1 LMNKDGIMELTYL
14 GQAGF
19 QVVDDSQV
27 FLIDPYL
34 SNYVVTSGIG
44 DAEHFSRAF
53 PAPIDPAAIREVEAI
68 FVTHDH
74 ADHTDPDT
82 LLPILK
88 NNPHCVVIGP
98 QPSLDH
104 LKSAGVGESQL
115 RLAHA
120 FKKETIGSIY
130 FTALPSAH
138 YGLDK
143 DETTGEY
150 AYLGFVLEMDGKVI
164 YHAGDT
170 ILYEGML
177 ENLKRISDHYDVCC
191 LPANGRDAKREAMGM
206 IGNLHP
212 EESLELAW
220 KLKSS
225 LLIPMHNDMFKIN
238 SIDTQRLDV
247 FAREKYPDQKVKWM
261 NPGEVL
267 DL

>member
-1 LMNKDGIMELTYL
+1 MDRMEIKYL

-19 QVVDDSQV
+19 QLKNQSLCVM
-27 FLIDPYL
+27 IDPYL

-44 DAEHFSRAF
+44 DAEQFSRAF
-53 PAPIDPAAIREVEAI
+53 PTPIDPQTVRGMDAI

-88 NNPHCVVIGP
+88 NNPRCVVIGP

-104 LKSAGVGESQL
+104 LIAEGVDDQQL

-120 FKKETIGSIY
+120 FKQETIEGLR

-138 YGLDK
+138 YGLEQN
-143 DETTGEY
+143 ETTGEY
-150 AYLGFVLEMDGKVI
+150 TYLGFVIEVDGKVI

-170 ILYEGML
+170 ILYDGLL
-177 ENLKRISDHYDVCC
+177 ESLKKISDHYDICC
-191 LPANGRDAKREAMGM
+191 LPANGRDAEREAMGM

-212 EESLELAW
+212 EESLELAQQ
-220 KLKSS
+220 LKAGM
-225 LLIPMHNDMFKIN
+225 LIPMHNDMFKVN
-238 SIDTQRLDV
+238 SLDPQRLNLYAEEH
-247 FAREKYPDQKVKWM
+247 FPLLKVKWM
-261 NPGEVL
+261 SPGEIL
-267 DL
+267 IL

>member
-1 LMNKDGIMELTYL
+1 MEFQYL

-19 QVVDDSQV
+19 LLKQQS
-27 FLIDPYL
+27 FCFMIDPYL

-53 PAPIDPAAIREVEAI
+53 PAPIDPRSLYGIEAI

-74 ADHTDPDT
+74 ADHTDPET

-104 LKSAGVGESQL
+104 LRAEGVGEGQL

-120 FKKETIGSIY
+120 HKRETIGGVA

-138 YGLDK
+138 YGLDR
-143 DETTGEY
+143 DETTGEFS
-150 AYLGFVLEMDGKVI
+150 YLGFVIEAGGKVI

-170 ILYEGML
+170 ILYDGML
-177 ENLKRISDHYDVCC
+177 DSLKKISDHYEVCC
-191 LPANGRDAKREAMGM
+191 LPANGRDAAREAMGM

-212 EESLELAW
+212 EESLELAQQ
-220 KLKSS
+220 LKAGV
-225 LLIPMHNDMFKIN
+225 LIPMHNDMFRVN
-238 SIDTQRLDV
+238 SLDPQRLNDHAKEH
-247 FAREKYPDQKVKWM
+247 FPAQKVKWM
-261 NPGEVL
+261 SPGETLVL
-267 DL
+267 

>member
-1 LMNKDGIMELTYL
+1 MEFKYL

-19 QVVDDSQV
+19 QIVCDQHI
-27 FLIDPYL
+27 FLVDPYL

-53 PAPIDPAAIREVEAI
+53 PAPIDPAALRGIEAI

-104 LKSAGVGESQL
+104 LKSVGVGEGQL

-120 FKKETIGSIY
+120 FKKESIGILH

-138 YGLDK
+138 YGLEK
-143 DETTGEY
+143 NEATGEY
-150 AYLGFVLEMDGKVI
+150 AFLGFVLEVDGKVI

-170 ILYEGML
+170 ILYEGMV
-177 ENLKRISDHYDVCC
+177 ENLKKISDHYDVCC
-191 LPANGRDAKREAMGM
+191 LPANGRDAEREAMGM
-206 IGNLHP
+206 IGNLNP
-212 EESLELAW
+212 EESLALAW
-220 KLKSS
+220 SLGAG

-238 SIDTQRLDV
+238 SLDPQRLDG
-247 FAREKYPDQKVKWM
+247 FAREKYPTQKVKWM
-261 NPGEVL
+261 SPGEVL

>member
-1 LMNKDGIMELTYL
+1 MDQMELKYL

-19 QVVDDSQV
+19 LLKNQSLCVM
-27 FLIDPYL
+27 IDPYL

-44 DAEHFSRAF
+44 DAEHFNRAF
-53 PAPIDPAAIREVEAI
+53 PAPIDPQAVRGINAI

-104 LKSAGVGESQL
+104 LKAEGVGEEQL

-120 FKKETIGSIY
+120 FKQEAIGDLR
-130 FTALPSAH
+130 FTTLPSAH
-138 YGLDK
+138 YGLEQD
-143 DETTGEY
+143 DTTGEY
-150 AYLGFVLEMDGKVI
+150 TYLGFVIEVHGKVI

-170 ILYEGML
+170 ILYDGL
-177 ENLKRISDHYDVCC
+177 VENLLNISDHFDVCC
-191 LPANGRDAKREAMGM
+191 LPANGRDAAREAMGM

-212 EESLELAW
+212 EESLELAQH
-220 KLKSS
+220 LNAAV
-225 LLIPMHNDMFKIN
+225 LIPMHNDMFRVN
-238 SIDTQRLDV
+238 SLDPQRLNLYAKV
-247 FAREKYPDQKVKWM
+247 HYPGQKVKWM
-261 NPGEVL
+261 KPGEVL
-267 DL
+267 DI

>member
-1 LMNKDGIMELTYL
+1 MELKYL

-19 QVVDDSQV
+19 QITVDTHI
-27 FLIDPYL
+27 FMIDPYL

-44 DAEHFSRAF
+44 DAEHFNRAF
-53 PAPIDPAAIREVEAI
+53 PTPIDPEKVLGIDAI

-88 NNPHCVVIGP
+88 NNPGCIVIGP

-104 LKSAGVGESQL
+104 LKAEGVGEGQL
-115 RLAHA
+115 MLARS
-120 FKKETIGSIY
+120 FKRESIGGIH

-143 DETTGEY
+143 NEVTGEY
-150 AYLGFVLEMDGKVI
+150 TYLGFVLECDGKVI

-170 ILYEGML
+170 ILYDGML
-177 ENLKRISDHYDVCC
+177 ESLNNLSDHFDVCC
-191 LPANGRDAKREAMGM
+191 LPVNGRDAEREAMGM

-220 KLKSS
+220 KLKAS

-238 SIDTQRLDV
+238 SLGPQRLDQ
-247 FAREKYPDQKVKWM
+247 FAKEKYSAQKVKWM
-261 NPGEVL
+261 VPGESL
-267 DL
+267 EI

>member
-1 LMNKDGIMELTYL
+1 MELKYL

-19 QVVDDSQV
+19 LLKKQSIC
-27 FLIDPYL
+27 LMIDPYL

-44 DAEHFSRAF
+44 DAEHFNRAF
-53 PAPIDPAAIREVEAI
+53 PSPIDPQAVRGIDVI

-88 NNPHCVVIGP
+88 NNPLCKVIGP
-98 QPSLDH
+98 KPSLDH
-104 LKSAGVGESQL
+104 LKAEGVGEGQL
-115 RLAHA
+115 CLAHA
-120 FKKETIGSIY
+120 FKQEAIGALR

-138 YGLDK
+138 YDLEQ

-150 AYLGFVLEMDGKVI
+150 TYLGFVIEVDGKVI

-170 ILYEGML
+170 ILYDGLL
-177 ENLKRISDHYDVCC
+177 ESLKKISDHYNVCC

-212 EESLELAW
+212 EESLELAQQ
-220 KLKSS
+220 LKAGV
-225 LLIPMHNDMFKIN
+225 LIPMHNDLFWVN
-238 SIDTQRLDV
+238 SLDPQRLNLYAKEH
-247 FAREKYPDQKVKWM
+247 FPDQKVKWM
-261 NPGEVL
+261 KPGEVL

>member
-1 LMNKDGIMELTYL
+1 MEFQYL

-19 QVVDDSQV
+19 QLKTHSRCVM
-27 FLIDPYL
+27 IDPYL

-53 PAPIDPAAIREVEAI
+53 PTPIDPQFVRGIDAI

-88 NNPHCVVIGP
+88 NNPRCVVIGP

-104 LKSAGVGESQL
+104 LISEGVDDQQL

-120 FKKETIGSIY
+120 YKQETIGDLR
-130 FTALPSAH
+130 FTTLPSAH
-138 YGLDK
+138 YGLEQN
-143 DETTGEY
+143 ETTGEY
-150 AYLGFVLEMDGKVI
+150 TYLGFVIEVDGKVI

-170 ILYEGML
+170 ILYDGLVES
-177 ENLKRISDHYDVCC
+177 LKKISDHYDVCC
-191 LPANGRDAKREAMGM
+191 LPANGRDAEREAMGM

-212 EESLELAW
+212 EESLELAH
-220 KLKSS
+220 KLKAGM
-225 LLIPMHNDMFKIN
+225 LIPMHNDMFWVN
-238 SIDTQRLDV
+238 SLDPQRLNHYAKEH
-247 FAREKYPDQKVKWM
+247 FPDQKVKWM
-261 NPGEVL
+261 FPGEIL
-267 DL
+267 TL

>member
-1 LMNKDGIMELTYL
+1 MELKYL

-19 QVVDDSQV
+19 QIKDQSQC
-27 FLIDPYL
+27 FMIDPYL

-44 DAEHFSRAF
+44 DAEHFNRAF
-53 PAPIDPAAIREVEAI
+53 PTPIDPQTVRGIDAI

-88 NNPHCVVIGP
+88 NNAHCVVIGP

-104 LKSAGVGESQL
+104 LKTVGVGEQQL

-120 FKKETIGSIY
+120 FKQETIGDLH

-138 YGLDK
+138 YGLEK
-143 DETTGEY
+143 NEVTGEY
-150 AYLGFVLEMDGKVI
+150 TFLGFVIEVGGMVL

-170 ILYEGML
+170 ILYDGML
-177 ENLKRISDHYDVCC
+177 ENLRKISNHYDVCC
-191 LPANGRDAKREAMGM
+191 LPVNGRDAEREAMGM

-212 EESLELAW
+212 EESLELAQQ
-220 KLKSS
+220 LHAG
-225 LLIPMHNDMFKIN
+225 LLIPMHNDMFRIN
-238 SIDTQRLDV
+238 SLDPKRLNDQAKV
-247 FAREKYPDQKVKWM
+247 YFPAQKVKWM
-261 NPGEVL
+261 QPGEVL